1 MDRSANPSVIIW
13 LSVVAIMVFVM
24 IAIGGIT
31 RLTDSGLSM
40 VEWRPLIGTL
50 PPLTEAEWLR
60 VFALY
65 QQSPEYQKIN
75 AGMDLSAF
83 KWIFFWEY
91 LHRLFGRMI
100 GLVFILPLIWFALR
114 RQLPHGYGRRFL
126 ILLGLGT
133 TQGVVGWW
141 MVKSGLVDNPYVSA
155 YRLATH
161 LGIALT
167 ILAVL
172 VWTIADLMRGRAAF
186 PRGHIAGVIAI
197 LGLTIVAGAFVAGMN
212 AGLIYNEYPLMGGQL
227 VPIEYGFYGF
237 MDPFENPASA
247 QFHHRWI
254 AVLAVLGVFSLY
266 MRARKASRKGVN
278 LNLSSTMMMLAVG
291 AQFMLGIATLLYQV
305 PVSLGTL
312 HQAGAAFLL
321 ITVIW
326 VSHGL
331 MGQVHHKTI
340 ISMQV

>member
-1 MDRSANPSVIIW
+1 MDRTANTSVIIW
-13 LSVVAIMVFVM
+13 LMGVALMVFVM
-24 IAIGGIT
+24 ITIGGIT

-50 PPLTEAEWLR
+50 PPLTDAEWMR

-91 LHRLFGRMI
+91 LHRLFGRLI
-100 GLVFILPLIWFALR
+100 GLAFILPLLWFAFR
-114 RQLPHGYGRRFL
+114 RQIPHGFGRRFL
-126 ILLGLGT
+126 ILLILGG
-133 TQGVVGWW
+133 TQGAIGWW
-141 MVKSGLVDNPYVSA
+141 MVKSGLVDDPYVSA

-172 VWTIADLMRGRAAF
+172 IWTIADLKHGRAIL
-186 PRGHIAGVIAI
+186 PRGHVAGVIGVLAI
-197 LGLTIVAGAFVAGMN
+197 TIIAGAFVAGMN
-212 AGLIYNEYPLMGGQL
+212 AGLIYNEYPFMGGQL
-227 VPIEYGFYGF
+227 VPIEYGYYGVS
-237 MDPFENPASA
+237 DPFENPASA

-254 AVLAVLGVFSLY
+254 AVLAVLGVISLWF
-266 MRARKASRKGVN
+266 RARKAHLSGVN
-278 LNLSSTMMMLAVG
+278 LGLSGGVMMLAIFG
-291 AQFMLGIATLLYQV
+291 QFVLGVMTLLYQV

-321 ITVIW
+321 ICVIW

-331 MGQVHHKTI
+331 MRLK
-340 ISMQV
+340 